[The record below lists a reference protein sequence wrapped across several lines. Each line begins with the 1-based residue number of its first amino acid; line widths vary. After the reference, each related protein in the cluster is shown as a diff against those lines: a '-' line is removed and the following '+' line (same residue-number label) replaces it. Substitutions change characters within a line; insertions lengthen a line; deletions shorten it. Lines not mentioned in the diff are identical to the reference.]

1 MKGLKLFF
9 KLLDLLT
16 FSNINFSEIKNLN
29 FPGTYVLILKVSDNI
44 LLRHWKIKKGFFAYV
59 GSAKNGLSKR
69 LSRHLK
75 KEKKLFWHIDYLL
88 DEKEVEIYKIY
99 VSKRQIEK
107 VVAKFFERLYNPIL
121 GFGNGDNKSVKGHLF
136 KIS

>member
-99 VSKRQIEK
+99 VSKREIEK

>member
-1 MKGLKLFF
+1 MKNLALFSR
-9 KLLDLLT
+9 LLNFLS
-16 FSNINFSEIKNLN
+16 FSKINFSEIGNLN
-29 FPGTYVLILKVSDNI
+29 FPGTYILILKVSDNI

-75 KEKKLFWHIDYLL
+75 KEKRLFWHIDYLL
-88 DEKEVEIYKIY
+88 DEKKVDIYEIYI
-99 VSKRQIEK
+99 SKKQIEK
-107 VVAKFFERLYNPIL
+107 VVAKLFERLYDPVV

-136 KIS
+136 KID

>member
-1 MKGLKLFF
+1 MESSFLFY
-9 KLLDLLT
+9 KLLNLLG
-16 FSNINFSEIKNLN
+16 FSNISFSEISKLN
-29 FPGTYVLILKVSDNI
+29 FPGTYVLILKVNDNI
-44 LLRHWKIKKGFFAYV
+44 LLRHWEIKKGFFAYV

-88 DEKEVEIYKIY
+88 DKKEVEIYKIY
-99 VSKRQIEK
+99 ISKREIEK
-107 VVAKFFERLYNPIL
+107 AVAKIFERLYYPIL

-136 KIS
+136 KIV

>member
-44 LLRHWKIKKGFFAYV
+44 LLRQWKIKKGFFAYV